1 MEDTV
6 RHILKSGVEMASRDP
21 SRPVC
26 NLPLTDKPTSRLQT
40 RMLAAWFGTQI
51 ATLAEHGELT
61 FACLILRIPLL
72 LIPLCYF
79 LYAHLRDF
87 GSAVPHSGTRS

>member
-1 MEDTV
+1 MRLCKCKSPEEQAVVEDTV
-6 RHILKSGVEMASRDP
+6 RHILKSGVEMSSRDP

-51 ATLAEHGELT
+51 ATLAEHGELI
-61 FACLILRIPLL
+61 FA
-72 LIPLCYF
+72 F
-79 LYAHLRDF
+79 L
-87 GSAVPHSGTRS
+87 GSFASLSF